1 MASNEETRRMEYVK
15 EDDLY
20 LLHPKKEY
28 NKVNFENGEFSSRD
42 HCLSREELYNY
53 LELRNFYK

>member
-1 MASNEETRRMEYVK
+1 MASNEEIRRMEYVK

-20 LLHPKKEY
+20 LLHPKNEY
-28 NKVNFENGEFSSRD
+28 NKVTFEHGEYSSRD

-53 LELRNFYK
+53 LEQRNFFK